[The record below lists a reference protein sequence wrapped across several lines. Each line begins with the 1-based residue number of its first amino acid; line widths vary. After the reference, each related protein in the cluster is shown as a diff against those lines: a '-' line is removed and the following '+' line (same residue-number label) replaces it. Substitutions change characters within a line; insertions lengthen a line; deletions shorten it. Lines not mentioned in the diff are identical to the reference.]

1 MIMKRWCA
9 TSTSPHCWSTDL
21 SRARCLPIFVFFSEI
36 LPDCILTTTKT
47 VYLEKHC
54 DLDKLLSGKDEVPN
68 DGLVGRGQASS
79 SARGWQ
85 AWEGGLQV
93 EWGDDVFFIFIAAL
107 EGHTLV
113 HFGEEII
120 SIMSGTYYIDY
131 SSSVLACT
139 VYLHVLEMI

>member
-1 MIMKRWCA
+1 MIMIRWCA

-21 SRARCLPIFVFFSEI
+21 SRARCLPIFVLFLWNITRLYFQQQQ
-36 LPDCILTTTKT
+36 KQF
-47 VYLEKHC
+47 LEKHC
-54 DLDKLLSGKDEVPN
+54 DHDKLLAGKDEVPN